1 MQLHTF
7 FKCLSSYSVFL
18 YFIKELTRCIYLNPT
33 FLMLH
38 YLESWSLV
46 HSGCIFV
53 NDTWQGS
60 RQEFRSW
67 WVLASLVTDHIL
79 PHMPSQRV
87 FRYGVFVS
95 SPCICSCRA
104 YSLLVG
110 RFADTC
116 WLSYFCVVFLCNQGA
131 NINSCSECV
140 FTHSLSYQCRWLYFA
155 TMHTQNVNLQLG
167 KNGEEFSI

>member
-1 MQLHTF
+1 MQLYTF

-18 YFIKELTRCIYLNPT
+18 YFTKELTRCIYLNPT

-38 YLESWSLV
+38 YLESWRLI

-60 RQEFRSW
+60 RQEFRNW
-67 WVLASLVTDHIL
+67 WVPASLVTDHIL

-95 SPCICSCRA
+95 SPCICSCRLILC
-104 YSLLVG
+104 LL
-110 RFADTC
+110 AD
-116 WLSYFCVVFLCNQGA
+116 LL
-131 NINSCSECV
+131 
-140 FTHSLSYQCRWLYFA
+140 THAGWVIFVLYFFA
-155 TMHTQNVNLQLG
+155 IRELTKTFAVNVYLDTA
-167 KNGEEFSI
+167 